1 MEKFARHFF
10 SRTTANTHT
19 NMLRTRS
26 TKHKASSTLAAAA
39 SKRVILSVSS
49 SRTFVGS
56 FEEEDFDDERRR
68 GKMMRSRHQQ
78 LNPIGSYSSSSSSS
92 SSVKKSS
99 FCRARFST
107 RSNTND
113 DIDNNNT
120 VIINNNNL
128 RLRRQFFNS
137 FRGYASSSNSTSKSS
152 SNNSSSEKKNDSS
165 GALTIEE
172 DEEFDEITD
181 KWIPEK
187 PVTKAETA
195 GYSVVIVLGLGLA
208 ASALFFASKELFM
221 SPKEYVAFNAALK
234 QIELDPRVTSAL
246 GESITGY
253 GSESRNRSQ
262 RQRIPHTIVRDPASG
277 REVVR
282 VQFHA
287 RGARGN
293 ATVHAEYDPSNAEE
307 PFGYLIVDV
316 ERPRSMRLVVKE
328 PRQRRSIMGPGTS
341 LVG

>member
-1 MEKFARHFF
+1 MQKRSAFLLAETTTSFLVLSSRHRGNTRGGGQHVYLGGEEGVVGQLFRHLYRRRHLSSAATRHHRSFSKNALTSSGQHTTSVESAKTTLFLDEIRGLRRARGQYLPRGGIATS
-10 SRTTANTHT
+10 SR
-19 NMLRTRS
+19 S
-26 TKHKASSTLAAAA
+26 EA
-39 SKRVILSVSS
+39 SK
-49 SRTFVGS
+49 
-56 FEEEDFDDERRR
+56 
-68 GKMMRSRHQQ
+68 
-78 LNPIGSYSSSSSSS
+78 
-92 SSVKKSS
+92 
-99 FCRARFST
+99 
-107 RSNTND
+107 TND
-113 DIDNNNT
+113 PRD
-120 VIINNNNL
+120 
-128 RLRRQFFNS
+128 
-137 FRGYASSSNSTSKSS
+137 SKSS
-152 SNNSSSEKKNDSS
+152 
-165 GALTIEE
+165 ALTIEDE
-172 DEEFDEITD
+172 DEFDELTD

-195 GYSVVIVLGLGLA
+195 GYSVVIILGLGLA
-208 ASALFFASKELFM
+208 ASAIFFASKELFM
-221 SPKEYVAFNAALK
+221 SPKEYAAFNAALK

-246 GESITGY
+246 GESVTGY

-287 RGARGN
+287 RGTRGN

-316 ERPRSMRLVVKE
+316 ERPRAMRLVVKE

>member
-1 MEKFARHFF
+1 
-10 SRTTANTHT
+10 
-19 NMLRTRS
+19 MLRTRS
-26 TKHKASSTLAAAA
+26 TKHASSTLAAA
-39 SKRVILSVSS
+39 SKRVILSISS

-68 GKMMRSRHQQ
+68 GKMTRSRHQQ

-92 SSVKKSS
+92 SSSVKKSL

-107 RSNTND
+107 RSNNND
-113 DIDNNNT
+113 DIDNNT
-120 VIINNNNL
+120 VIINNNL

>member
-1 MEKFARHFF
+1 
-10 SRTTANTHT
+10 
-19 NMLRTRS
+19 MLRTRS
-26 TKHKASSTLAAAA
+26 TKHASSTLAAAAA

-113 DIDNNNT
+113 DIDNNT
-120 VIINNNNL
+120 VIIINNNL

>member
-1 MEKFARHFF
+1 M
-10 SRTTANTHT
+10 
-19 NMLRTRS
+19 RS
-26 TKHKASSTLAAAA
+26 SPLSSSSLSSSEAAAA
-39 SKRVILSVSS
+39 IVFAASCRNGEVAQWGKMRIGSINDA
-49 SRTFVGS
+49 RTF
-56 FEEEDFDDERRR
+56 
-68 GKMMRSRHQQ
+68 
-78 LNPIGSYSSSSSSS
+78 LSSSSSSP
-92 SSVKKSS
+92 S
-99 FCRARFST
+99 FRYSY
-107 RSNTND
+107 
-113 DIDNNNT
+113 
-120 VIINNNNL
+120 
-128 RLRRQFFNS
+128 
-137 FRGYASSSNSTSKSS
+137 RGYASSSSSGSSGNSNK
-152 SNNSSSEKKNDSS
+152 NSEKNS
-165 GALTIEE
+165 GKSTKALTIED

-195 GYSVVIVLGLGLA
+195 GYSVVIILGLGLA

>member
-1 MEKFARHFF
+1 MH
-10 SRTTANTHT
+10 
-19 NMLRTRS
+19 
-26 TKHKASSTLAAAA
+26 
-39 SKRVILSVSS
+39 
-49 SRTFVGS
+49 
-56 FEEEDFDDERRR
+56 
-68 GKMMRSRHQQ
+68 SRHKQ
-78 LNPIGSYSSSSSSS
+78 LNPIGSYSYSSSSSS
-92 SSVKKSS
+92 SSVKKSL

-107 RSNTND
+107 RSNNND
-113 DIDNNNT
+113 DIDNNT
-120 VIINNNNL
+120 IINNDNL
-128 RLRRQFFNS
+128 RLRCQFYDS
-137 FRGYASSSNSTSKSS
+137 FRGYASSSSSTSS
-152 SNNSSSEKKNDSS
+152 SNNSSSKKSDSSS

>member
-1 MEKFARHFF
+1 
-10 SRTTANTHT
+10 
-19 NMLRTRS
+19 MLRTRS
-26 TKHKASSTLAAAA
+26 TKHASSTLAAA
-39 SKRVILSVSS
+39 SKRVILSISS
-49 SRTFVGS
+49 SRTFVSS
-56 FEEEDFDDERRR
+56 FEEEDFNDERRR
-68 GKMMRSRHQQ
+68 GKMMHSRHQQ
-78 LNPIGSYSSSSSSS
+78 LNPIGSYSSSS
-92 SSVKKSS
+92 VKKSF
-99 FCRARFST
+99 FCARFST
-107 RSNTND
+107 RSNNND
-113 DIDNNNT
+113 DIDNNT
-120 VIINNNNL
+120 INNNTNL

-137 FRGYASSSNSTSKSS
+137 FRGYASSSNSTSS
-152 SNNSSSEKKNDSS
+152 SNNSSNKKSDSSS

>member
-1 MEKFARHFF
+1 MQKRRSFAFLLAETTTTTSFLVLSSRLRGGRGVVLGGGEEGVVGQLKKMMMATTTTTTTRHH
-10 SRTTANTHT
+10 R
-19 NMLRTRS
+19 RS
-26 TKHKASSTLAAAA
+26 F
-39 SKRVILSVSS
+39 SS
-49 SRTFVGS
+49 SSKNDALT
-56 FEEEDFDDERRR
+56 
-68 GKMMRSRHQQ
+68 
-78 LNPIGSYSSSSSSS
+78 SSSSSS
-92 SSVKKSS
+92 SSVESAKTRTL
-99 FCRARFST
+99 FLDEIRGLRRARGQYLPRGGIATSS
-107 RSNTND
+107 RSEASKTND
-113 DIDNNNT
+113 P
-120 VIINNNNL
+120 
-128 RLRRQFFNS
+128 RE
-137 FRGYASSSNSTSKSS
+137 SKSS
-152 SNNSSSEKKNDSS
+152 
-165 GALTIEE
+165 ALTIEDE
-172 DEEFDEITD
+172 DEFDELTD

-195 GYSVVIVLGLGLA
+195 GYSVVIILGLGLA
-208 ASALFFASKELFM
+208 ASAIFFASKELFM
-221 SPKEYVAFNAALK
+221 SPKEYAAFNAALK

-246 GESITGY
+246 GESVTGY

-287 RGARGN
+287 RGTRGN

-316 ERPRSMRLVVKE
+316 ERPRAMRLVVKE

>member
-1 MEKFARHFF
+1 
-10 SRTTANTHT
+10 
-19 NMLRTRS
+19 
-26 TKHKASSTLAAAA
+26 
-39 SKRVILSVSS
+39 
-49 SRTFVGS
+49 
-56 FEEEDFDDERRR
+56 
-68 GKMMRSRHQQ
+68 MRSRHQQ

-92 SSVKKSS
+92 SSSVKKSL

-107 RSNTND
+107 RSNNND
-113 DIDNNNT
+113 DIDNNT
-120 VIINNNNL
+120 IIINNNL

-137 FRGYASSSNSTSKSS
+137 FRGYASSTSSSNSTSKSS

-195 GYSVVIVLGLGLA
+195 GYSAVIVLGLGLA

>member
-1 MEKFARHFF
+1 
-10 SRTTANTHT
+10 
-19 NMLRTRS
+19 
-26 TKHKASSTLAAAA
+26 
-39 SKRVILSVSS
+39 
-49 SRTFVGS
+49 
-56 FEEEDFDDERRR
+56 
-68 GKMMRSRHQQ
+68 MRSRHQQ

-113 DIDNNNT
+113 DIDNNT
-120 VIINNNNL
+120 VIIINNNL

>member
-1 MEKFARHFF
+1 MH
-10 SRTTANTHT
+10 
-19 NMLRTRS
+19 
-26 TKHKASSTLAAAA
+26 
-39 SKRVILSVSS
+39 
-49 SRTFVGS
+49 
-56 FEEEDFDDERRR
+56 
-68 GKMMRSRHQQ
+68 SRHPQ

-92 SSVKKSS
+92 VKKSL

-107 RSNTND
+107 RSNNND
-113 DIDNNNT
+113 DIDNT
-120 VIINNNNL
+120 IIINNSL
-128 RLRRQFFNS
+128 RPGRQFFNS
-137 FRGYASSSNSTSKSS
+137 FRGYASSSSSTSS
-152 SNNSSSEKKNDSS
+152 SNNSSKKSDSSS

>member
-1 MEKFARHFF
+1 M
-10 SRTTANTHT
+10 N
-19 NMLRTRS
+19 
-26 TKHKASSTLAAAA
+26 
-39 SKRVILSVSS
+39 SS
-49 SRTFVGS
+49 SNKIKPKIGHHFYDTQKKMQKRRSAFLLAETTTTS
-56 FEEEDFDDERRR
+56 FLVLSSRR
-68 GKMMRSRHQQ
+68 GGRVVLGGGEGVVGQLKKMMATTTTTRHHHRSF
-78 LNPIGSYSSSSSSS
+78 SSSKNDALTSSSS
-92 SSVKKSS
+92 SSVESARTRTL
-99 FCRARFST
+99 FLDEIRGRPARRARGQYLPRGGIATSS
-107 RSNTND
+107 RSEASKTND
-113 DIDNNNT
+113 P
-120 VIINNNNL
+120 
-128 RLRRQFFNS
+128 RE
-137 FRGYASSSNSTSKSS
+137 SKSS
-152 SNNSSSEKKNDSS
+152 
-165 GALTIEE
+165 ALTIEDE
-172 DEEFDEITD
+172 DEFDELTD

-195 GYSVVIVLGLGLA
+195 GYSVVIILGLGLA
-208 ASALFFASKELFM
+208 ASAIFFASKELFM
-221 SPKEYVAFNAALK
+221 SPKEYAAFNAALK

-246 GESITGY
+246 GESVTGY

-287 RGARGN
+287 RGTRGN

-316 ERPRSMRLVVKE
+316 ERPRAMRLVVKE

>member
-1 MEKFARHFF
+1 
-10 SRTTANTHT
+10 
-19 NMLRTRS
+19 MLRTRS
-26 TKHKASSTLAAAA
+26 TKHASSTLAAA
-39 SKRVILSVSS
+39 SKRVILSISS

-68 GKMMRSRHQQ
+68 GKMMHSRHQQ
-78 LNPIGSYSSSSSSS
+78 LNPIGSYSSSS
-92 SSVKKSS
+92 VKKSF
-99 FCRARFST
+99 FCARFST
-107 RSNTND
+107 RSNNND
-113 DIDNNNT
+113 DIDNNT
-120 VIINNNNL
+120 INNNTNL

-137 FRGYASSSNSTSKSS
+137 FRGYASSSNSTSS
-152 SNNSSSEKKNDSS
+152 SNNSSNKKSDSSS

-187 PVTKAETA
+187 PVTKADTA

-208 ASALFFASKELFM
+208 ASALFFASKELFV

>member
-1 MEKFARHFF
+1 MGGEEGVVGELFRHLYRRRHLSSAATRHHRSFSKNALTSSGQHTTSVESAKTTLFLDEIRGLRRARGQYLPRGGISTS
-10 SRTTANTHT
+10 SR
-19 NMLRTRS
+19 S
-26 TKHKASSTLAAAA
+26 EA
-39 SKRVILSVSS
+39 SK
-49 SRTFVGS
+49 
-56 FEEEDFDDERRR
+56 
-68 GKMMRSRHQQ
+68 
-78 LNPIGSYSSSSSSS
+78 
-92 SSVKKSS
+92 
-99 FCRARFST
+99 
-107 RSNTND
+107 TND
-113 DIDNNNT
+113 P
-120 VIINNNNL
+120 
-128 RLRRQFFNS
+128 RE
-137 FRGYASSSNSTSKSS
+137 SKSS
-152 SNNSSSEKKNDSS
+152 
-165 GALTIEE
+165 ALTIEDE
-172 DEEFDEITD
+172 DEFDELTD

-195 GYSVVIVLGLGLA
+195 GDSVVIILGLGLA
-208 ASALFFASKELFM
+208 ASAIFFASKELFM
-221 SPKEYVAFNAALK
+221 SPKEYAAFNAALK

-246 GESITGY
+246 GESVTGY

-287 RGARGN
+287 RGTRGN

-316 ERPRSMRLVVKE
+316 ERPRAMRLVVKE

>member
-1 MEKFARHFF
+1 MGGEEEGVVGQLKKMMMATTTTTTRHHH
-10 SRTTANTHT
+10 R
-19 NMLRTRS
+19 RS
-26 TKHKASSTLAAAA
+26 F
-39 SKRVILSVSS
+39 SS
-49 SRTFVGS
+49 SKNDALT
-56 FEEEDFDDERRR
+56 
-68 GKMMRSRHQQ
+68 
-78 LNPIGSYSSSSSSS
+78 SSSSSS
-92 SSVKKSS
+92 SSVESAKTRTL
-99 FCRARFST
+99 FLDEIRGRPARRARGQYLPRGGIATSS
-107 RSNTND
+107 RSEASKTND
-113 DIDNNNT
+113 P
-120 VIINNNNL
+120 
-128 RLRRQFFNS
+128 RE
-137 FRGYASSSNSTSKSS
+137 SKSS
-152 SNNSSSEKKNDSS
+152 
-165 GALTIEE
+165 ALTIEDE
-172 DEEFDEITD
+172 DEFDELTD

-195 GYSVVIVLGLGLA
+195 GYSVVIILGLGLA
-208 ASALFFASKELFM
+208 ASAIFFASKELFM
-221 SPKEYVAFNAALK
+221 SPKEYAAFNAALK

-246 GESITGY
+246 GESVTGY

-287 RGARGN
+287 RGTRGN

-316 ERPRSMRLVVKE
+316 ERPRAMRLVVKE

>member
-1 MEKFARHFF
+1 
-10 SRTTANTHT
+10 
-19 NMLRTRS
+19 MLRTRS
-26 TKHKASSTLAAAA
+26 AKILNAISRQGALFVRSSSLSSSCSSEAAAIVAA
-39 SKRVILSVSS
+39 SCRNGEVVHWGKLRIGSNDDA
-49 SRTFVGS
+49 RTF
-56 FEEEDFDDERRR
+56 
-68 GKMMRSRHQQ
+68 
-78 LNPIGSYSSSSSSS
+78 LSSSSPSSS
-92 SSVKKSS
+92 PS
-99 FCRARFST
+99 FRYSY
-107 RSNTND
+107 
-113 DIDNNNT
+113 
-120 VIINNNNL
+120 
-128 RLRRQFFNS
+128 
-137 FRGYASSSNSTSKSS
+137 RGYASSSGSGSSGNSNK
-152 SNNSSSEKKNDSS
+152 NSEKNS
-165 GALTIEE
+165 GKSTKALTIED

-195 GYSVVIVLGLGLA
+195 GYSVVIILGLGLA

-316 ERPRSMRLVVKE
+316 ERPRAMRLVVKE

>member
-1 MEKFARHFF
+1 MQKRRSAFLLAETTTTSFLVLSSRRGGRVVLGGEEGVVGQLKKMMATTTTTRH
-10 SRTTANTHT
+10 HH
-19 NMLRTRS
+19 RS
-26 TKHKASSTLAAAA
+26 F
-39 SKRVILSVSS
+39 SS
-49 SRTFVGS
+49 SKNDALT
-56 FEEEDFDDERRR
+56 
-68 GKMMRSRHQQ
+68 
-78 LNPIGSYSSSSSSS
+78 SSSSTVESARTRTL
-92 SSVKKSS
+92 
-99 FCRARFST
+99 FLDEIRGPARRARGQYLPRGGIATSS
-107 RSNTND
+107 RSEASKTND
-113 DIDNNNT
+113 P
-120 VIINNNNL
+120 
-128 RLRRQFFNS
+128 RE
-137 FRGYASSSNSTSKSS
+137 SKSS
-152 SNNSSSEKKNDSS
+152 
-165 GALTIEE
+165 ALTIEDE
-172 DEEFDEITD
+172 DEFDELTD

-195 GYSVVIVLGLGLA
+195 GYSVVIILGLGLA
-208 ASALFFASKELFM
+208 ASAIFFASKELFM
-221 SPKEYVAFNAALK
+221 SPKEYAAFNAALK

-246 GESITGY
+246 GESVTGY

-287 RGARGN
+287 RGTRGN

-316 ERPRSMRLVVKE
+316 ERPRAMRLVVKE

>member
-1 MEKFARHFF
+1 MQKRSAVLLAETTTSFLVLASRHRGNTRGGGGGHVYLGGEEGVVGQLFRHFYAHRRRHLSSAATRHHRSF
-10 SRTTANTHT
+10 SKNALTSSGQHTTSVESAKTT
-19 NMLRTRS
+19 MFLDEIRGLRRARGQYLARGGIATSSRS
-26 TKHKASSTLAAAA
+26 EA
-39 SKRVILSVSS
+39 SK
-49 SRTFVGS
+49 
-56 FEEEDFDDERRR
+56 
-68 GKMMRSRHQQ
+68 
-78 LNPIGSYSSSSSSS
+78 
-92 SSVKKSS
+92 
-99 FCRARFST
+99 
-107 RSNTND
+107 TND
-113 DIDNNNT
+113 P
-120 VIINNNNL
+120 
-128 RLRRQFFNS
+128 RE
-137 FRGYASSSNSTSKSS
+137 SKSS
-152 SNNSSSEKKNDSS
+152 
-165 GALTIEE
+165 ALTIEDE
-172 DEEFDEITD
+172 DEFDELTD

-195 GYSVVIVLGLGLA
+195 GYSVVIILGLGLA
-208 ASALFFASKELFM
+208 ASAIFFASKELFM
-221 SPKEYVAFNAALK
+221 SPKEYAAFNAALK

-246 GESITGY
+246 GESVTGY

-287 RGARGN
+287 RGTRGN

-316 ERPRSMRLVVKE
+316 ERPRAMRLVVKE

>member
-1 MEKFARHFF
+1 MH
-10 SRTTANTHT
+10 
-19 NMLRTRS
+19 
-26 TKHKASSTLAAAA
+26 
-39 SKRVILSVSS
+39 
-49 SRTFVGS
+49 
-56 FEEEDFDDERRR
+56 
-68 GKMMRSRHQQ
+68 SRHQQ
-78 LNPIGSYSSSSSSS
+78 LNPIGSYSSSS
-92 SSVKKSS
+92 VKKSF
-99 FCRARFST
+99 FCARFST
-107 RSNTND
+107 RSNNND
-113 DIDNNNT
+113 DIDNNT
-120 VIINNNNL
+120 IIINNNL

-137 FRGYASSSNSTSKSS
+137 FRGYASSTSSSNSTSKSS

>member
-1 MEKFARHFF
+1 
-10 SRTTANTHT
+10 
-19 NMLRTRS
+19 MLRTRS
-26 TKHKASSTLAAAA
+26 AKILNAISRQGALFVRSSSLSSSCSSEAAAIVAA
-39 SKRVILSVSS
+39 SCRNGEVVHWGKLRIGSNDDA
-49 SRTFVGS
+49 RTF
-56 FEEEDFDDERRR
+56 
-68 GKMMRSRHQQ
+68 
-78 LNPIGSYSSSSSSS
+78 LSSSSSSS
-92 SSVKKSS
+92 PS
-99 FCRARFST
+99 FRYSY
-107 RSNTND
+107 
-113 DIDNNNT
+113 
-120 VIINNNNL
+120 
-128 RLRRQFFNS
+128 
-137 FRGYASSSNSTSKSS
+137 RGYASSSGSGSSGNSNK
-152 SNNSSSEKKNDSS
+152 NSEKNS
-165 GALTIEE
+165 GKSTKALTIED

-195 GYSVVIVLGLGLA
+195 GYSVVIILGLGLA

-293 ATVHAEYDPSNAEE
+293 ATVHAEYDSSNAEE

-316 ERPRSMRLVVKE
+316 ERPRAMRLVVKE

>member
-1 MEKFARHFF
+1 MDTIFTTQKKMQKRRSAFLLAETTTTSFLVLSSRRGGRVVLGGEEGVVGQLKKMMATTTTTTRH
-10 SRTTANTHT
+10 HH
-19 NMLRTRS
+19 RS
-26 TKHKASSTLAAAA
+26 F
-39 SKRVILSVSS
+39 SS
-49 SRTFVGS
+49 SKNDALT
-56 FEEEDFDDERRR
+56 
-68 GKMMRSRHQQ
+68 
-78 LNPIGSYSSSSSSS
+78 SSSS
-92 SSVKKSS
+92 SSVESAKTRTL
-99 FCRARFST
+99 FLDEIRGRPARRARGQYLPRGGIATSS
-107 RSNTND
+107 RSEASKTND
-113 DIDNNNT
+113 P
-120 VIINNNNL
+120 
-128 RLRRQFFNS
+128 RE
-137 FRGYASSSNSTSKSS
+137 SKSS
-152 SNNSSSEKKNDSS
+152 
-165 GALTIEE
+165 ALTIEDE
-172 DEEFDEITD
+172 DEFDELTD

-195 GYSVVIVLGLGLA
+195 GYSVVIILGLGLA
-208 ASALFFASKELFM
+208 ASAIFFASKELFM
-221 SPKEYVAFNAALK
+221 SPKEYAAFNAALK

-246 GESITGY
+246 GESVTGY

-287 RGARGN
+287 RGTRGN

-316 ERPRSMRLVVKE
+316 ERPRAMRLVVKE

>member
-1 MEKFARHFF
+1 MQKRRSAFLLAETTTTSFLVLSSRRGGRVVLGGEEGVVGQLFRHFYAHRRRHLSSAATRHHRSF
-10 SRTTANTHT
+10 SNALTSGQHTTSVESAKTT
-19 NMLRTRS
+19 LFLDEIRGRRPARRARGQYLPRGGIATSSRS
-26 TKHKASSTLAAAA
+26 EA
-39 SKRVILSVSS
+39 SK
-49 SRTFVGS
+49 
-56 FEEEDFDDERRR
+56 
-68 GKMMRSRHQQ
+68 
-78 LNPIGSYSSSSSSS
+78 
-92 SSVKKSS
+92 
-99 FCRARFST
+99 
-107 RSNTND
+107 TND
-113 DIDNNNT
+113 P
-120 VIINNNNL
+120 
-128 RLRRQFFNS
+128 RE
-137 FRGYASSSNSTSKSS
+137 SKSS
-152 SNNSSSEKKNDSS
+152 
-165 GALTIEE
+165 ALTIEDE
-172 DEEFDEITD
+172 DEFDELTD

-195 GYSVVIVLGLGLA
+195 GYSVVIILGLGLA
-208 ASALFFASKELFM
+208 ASAIFFASKELFM
-221 SPKEYVAFNAALK
+221 SPKEYAAFNAALK

-246 GESITGY
+246 GESVTGY

-287 RGARGN
+287 RGTRGN

-316 ERPRSMRLVVKE
+316 ERPRAMRLVVKE

>member
-1 MEKFARHFF
+1 MH
-10 SRTTANTHT
+10 
-19 NMLRTRS
+19 
-26 TKHKASSTLAAAA
+26 
-39 SKRVILSVSS
+39 
-49 SRTFVGS
+49 
-56 FEEEDFDDERRR
+56 
-68 GKMMRSRHQQ
+68 SRHPQR
-78 LNPIGSYSSSSSSS
+78 NPIGSYSSSSSSS
-92 SSVKKSS
+92 SAKKLV
-99 FCRARFST
+99 FCARFST
-107 RSNTND
+107 RSDNND
-113 DIDNNNT
+113 DDDNNT
-120 VIINNNNL
+120 IINNNNL
-128 RLRRQFFNS
+128 RPGRQFYHSS
-137 FRGYASSSNSTSKSS
+137 FRGYASSSSNTSSKSS
-152 SNNSSSEKKNDSS
+152 TNRSSEKKNDSS

-221 SPKEYVAFNAALK
+221 SPKEYLAFNAALK

-246 GESITGY
+246 GANITGY

-316 ERPRSMRLVVKE
+316 ERPRAMRLVVKE

>member
-1 MEKFARHFF
+1 MH
-10 SRTTANTHT
+10 
-19 NMLRTRS
+19 
-26 TKHKASSTLAAAA
+26 
-39 SKRVILSVSS
+39 
-49 SRTFVGS
+49 
-56 FEEEDFDDERRR
+56 
-68 GKMMRSRHQQ
+68 SRHPR

-92 SSVKKSS
+92 SAKKLV
-99 FCRARFST
+99 FCARFST

-113 DIDNNNT
+113 DDDNT
-120 VIINNNNL
+120 IIINNNL
-128 RLRRQFFNS
+128 RPGRQFYHS
-137 FRGYASSSNSTSKSS
+137 FRGYASRSSNTSSKSS
-152 SNNSSSEKKNDSS
+152 HNSSSEKKNDSS
-165 GALTIEE
+165 GGALTIEE

-221 SPKEYVAFNAALK
+221 SPKEYLAFNAALK

-246 GESITGY
+246 GANITGY

-316 ERPRSMRLVVKE
+316 ERPRAMRLVVKE

>member
-1 MEKFARHFF
+1 MGGEEGVVGQLFRHFYAHRRRHLSSAATRHHRSF
-10 SRTTANTHT
+10 SKNALTSSGQHTTSVESAKTT
-19 NMLRTRS
+19 MFLDEIRGLRRARGQYLARGGIATSSRS
-26 TKHKASSTLAAAA
+26 EA
-39 SKRVILSVSS
+39 SK
-49 SRTFVGS
+49 
-56 FEEEDFDDERRR
+56 
-68 GKMMRSRHQQ
+68 
-78 LNPIGSYSSSSSSS
+78 
-92 SSVKKSS
+92 
-99 FCRARFST
+99 
-107 RSNTND
+107 TND
-113 DIDNNNT
+113 P
-120 VIINNNNL
+120 
-128 RLRRQFFNS
+128 RE
-137 FRGYASSSNSTSKSS
+137 SKSS
-152 SNNSSSEKKNDSS
+152 
-165 GALTIEE
+165 ALTIEDE
-172 DEEFDEITD
+172 DEFDELTD

-195 GYSVVIVLGLGLA
+195 GYSVVIILGLGLA
-208 ASALFFASKELFM
+208 ASAIFFASKELFM
-221 SPKEYVAFNAALK
+221 SPKEYAAFNAALK

-246 GESITGY
+246 GESVTGY

-287 RGARGN
+287 RGTRGN

-316 ERPRSMRLVVKE
+316 ERPRAMRLVVKE

>member
-1 MEKFARHFF
+1 MH
-10 SRTTANTHT
+10 
-19 NMLRTRS
+19 
-26 TKHKASSTLAAAA
+26 
-39 SKRVILSVSS
+39 
-49 SRTFVGS
+49 
-56 FEEEDFDDERRR
+56 
-68 GKMMRSRHQQ
+68 SRHQQ
-78 LNPIGSYSSSSSSS
+78 LNPIGSYSSSS
-92 SSVKKSS
+92 VKKSF
-99 FCRARFST
+99 FCARFST
-107 RSNTND
+107 RSNNND
-113 DIDNNNT
+113 DIDNNT
-120 VIINNNNL
+120 VMINNNL

>member
-1 MEKFARHFF
+1 
-10 SRTTANTHT
+10 
-19 NMLRTRS
+19 MLRTRS
-26 TKHKASSTLAAAA
+26 TKHASSTLAAA
-39 SKRVILSVSS
+39 SKRVILSISS

-56 FEEEDFDDERRR
+56 FEEEDFNDERRR

-120 VIINNNNL
+120 VIINNNL

-137 FRGYASSSNSTSKSS
+137 FRGYASSSNSTSS
-152 SNNSSSEKKNDSS
+152 SNNSSNKKSDSSS

>member
-1 MEKFARHFF
+1 
-10 SRTTANTHT
+10 
-19 NMLRTRS
+19 MLRTRS
-26 TKHKASSTLAAAA
+26 KHASSTLAAA
-39 SKRVILSVSS
+39 SRRVILSASS
-49 SRTFVGS
+49 SRTFVS
-56 FEEEDFDDERRR
+56 SSRFEEEDFDDERRG
-68 GKMMRSRHQQ
+68 GKMMHSRHPQ

-92 SSVKKSS
+92 SAKKSV
-99 FCRARFST
+99 FCARFST
-107 RSNTND
+107 RSNNND
-113 DIDNNNT
+113 DDDNAI
-120 VIINNNNL
+120 IINNNL
-128 RLRRQFFNS
+128 RPGGRQFYHS
-137 FRGYASSSNSTSKSS
+137 FRGYASSSSSTSKSIVVRRR
-152 SNNSSSEKKNDSS
+152 KNDAS

>member
-1 MEKFARHFF
+1 MGGEEGVVGELFRHLYRRRHLSSAATRHHRSFSKNALTSSGQHTTSVESAKTTLFLDEIRGLRRARGQYLPRGGFATS
-10 SRTTANTHT
+10 SR
-19 NMLRTRS
+19 S
-26 TKHKASSTLAAAA
+26 EA
-39 SKRVILSVSS
+39 SK
-49 SRTFVGS
+49 
-56 FEEEDFDDERRR
+56 
-68 GKMMRSRHQQ
+68 
-78 LNPIGSYSSSSSSS
+78 
-92 SSVKKSS
+92 
-99 FCRARFST
+99 
-107 RSNTND
+107 TND
-113 DIDNNNT
+113 P
-120 VIINNNNL
+120 
-128 RLRRQFFNS
+128 RE
-137 FRGYASSSNSTSKSS
+137 SKSS
-152 SNNSSSEKKNDSS
+152 
-165 GALTIEE
+165 ALTIEDE
-172 DEEFDEITD
+172 DEFDELTD

-195 GYSVVIVLGLGLA
+195 GYSVVIILGLGLA
-208 ASALFFASKELFM
+208 ASAIFFASKELFM
-221 SPKEYVAFNAALK
+221 SPKEYAAFNAALK

-246 GESITGY
+246 GESVTGY

-287 RGARGN
+287 RGTRGN

-316 ERPRSMRLVVKE
+316 ERPRAMRLVVKE

>member
-1 MEKFARHFF
+1 MRP
-10 SRTTANTHT
+10 RV
-19 NMLRTRS
+19 LRS
-26 TKHKASSTLAAAA
+26 AAEAAAA
-39 SKRVILSVSS
+39 AAAKRRALPVNP
-49 SRTFVGS
+49 TTTTTT
-56 FEEEDFDDERRR
+56 
-68 GKMMRSRHQQ
+68 RSIAAMYAS
-78 LNPIGSYSSSSSSS
+78 PSSSSSS
-92 SSVKKSS
+92 KSIRFS
-99 FCRARFST
+99 GGEFVRSRKANSKRLPRYAAALTAARFSA
-107 RSNTND
+107 
-113 DIDNNNT
+113 
-120 VIINNNNL
+120 
-128 RLRRQFFNS
+128 
-137 FRGYASSSNSTSKSS
+137 RGT
-152 SNNSSSEKKNDSS
+152 
-165 GALTIEE
+165 TIEE

>member
-1 MEKFARHFF
+1 M
-10 SRTTANTHT
+10 N
-19 NMLRTRS
+19 
-26 TKHKASSTLAAAA
+26 
-39 SKRVILSVSS
+39 SS
-49 SRTFVGS
+49 SNKSNQKLDTIFKTQKKMQKRRSAFLLAETTTTS
-56 FEEEDFDDERRR
+56 FLVLSSRR
-68 GKMMRSRHQQ
+68 GGRVVLGGEEGVVGQLKKMMATTTTTRHHHRSF
-78 LNPIGSYSSSSSSS
+78 SSSKNDALTSSS
-92 SSVKKSS
+92 SSVESARTRTL
-99 FCRARFST
+99 FLDEIRGRPARRARGQYLPRGGIATSS
-107 RSNTND
+107 RSEASKTND
-113 DIDNNNT
+113 P
-120 VIINNNNL
+120 
-128 RLRRQFFNS
+128 RE
-137 FRGYASSSNSTSKSS
+137 SKSS
-152 SNNSSSEKKNDSS
+152 
-165 GALTIEE
+165 ALTIEDE
-172 DEEFDEITD
+172 DEFDELTD

-195 GYSVVIVLGLGLA
+195 GYSVVIILGLGLA
-208 ASALFFASKELFM
+208 ASAIFFASKELFM
-221 SPKEYVAFNAALK
+221 SPKEYAAFNAALK

-246 GESITGY
+246 GESVTGY

-287 RGARGN
+287 RGTRGN

-316 ERPRSMRLVVKE
+316 ERPRAMRLVVKE

>member
-1 MEKFARHFF
+1 MQKRSAVLLAESSTTSFLVLASRHRGNTRGGGGGHVYLGGEEGVVGQLFRHFYAHRRRHLSSAATRHHRSF
-10 SRTTANTHT
+10 SKNASLTSSGQHTTSVESAKTRTLFLDEIRG
-19 NMLRTRS
+19 LRPARRARGQYPPRGGIATSSRS
-26 TKHKASSTLAAAA
+26 EA
-39 SKRVILSVSS
+39 SK
-49 SRTFVGS
+49 
-56 FEEEDFDDERRR
+56 
-68 GKMMRSRHQQ
+68 
-78 LNPIGSYSSSSSSS
+78 
-92 SSVKKSS
+92 
-99 FCRARFST
+99 
-107 RSNTND
+107 TND
-113 DIDNNNT
+113 P
-120 VIINNNNL
+120 
-128 RLRRQFFNS
+128 RE
-137 FRGYASSSNSTSKSS
+137 SKSS
-152 SNNSSSEKKNDSS
+152 
-165 GALTIEE
+165 ALTIEDE
-172 DEEFDEITD
+172 DEFDELTD

-195 GYSVVIVLGLGLA
+195 GYSVVIILGLGLA
-208 ASALFFASKELFM
+208 ASAIFFASKELFM
-221 SPKEYVAFNAALK
+221 SPKEYAAFNAALK

-246 GESITGY
+246 GESVTGY

-287 RGARGN
+287 RGTRGN

-316 ERPRSMRLVVKE
+316 ERPRAMRLVVKE

>member
-1 MEKFARHFF
+1 MGGEEGVVGQLKKMMATTTTTTRH
-10 SRTTANTHT
+10 HH
-19 NMLRTRS
+19 RS
-26 TKHKASSTLAAAA
+26 F
-39 SKRVILSVSS
+39 SS
-49 SRTFVGS
+49 SKNDALT
-56 FEEEDFDDERRR
+56 
-68 GKMMRSRHQQ
+68 
-78 LNPIGSYSSSSSSS
+78 SSS
-92 SSVKKSS
+92 SSVESARTRTL
-99 FCRARFST
+99 FLDEIRGRPARRARGQYLPRGGIATSS
-107 RSNTND
+107 RSEASKTND
-113 DIDNNNT
+113 P
-120 VIINNNNL
+120 
-128 RLRRQFFNS
+128 RE
-137 FRGYASSSNSTSKSS
+137 SKSS
-152 SNNSSSEKKNDSS
+152 
-165 GALTIEE
+165 ALTIEDE
-172 DEEFDEITD
+172 DEFDELTD

-195 GYSVVIVLGLGLA
+195 GYSVVIILGLGLA
-208 ASALFFASKELFM
+208 ASAIFFASKELFM
-221 SPKEYVAFNAALK
+221 SPKEYAAFNAALK

-246 GESITGY
+246 GESVTGY

-287 RGARGN
+287 RGTRGN

-316 ERPRSMRLVVKE
+316 ERPRAMRLVVKE

>member
-1 MEKFARHFF
+1 
-10 SRTTANTHT
+10 
-19 NMLRTRS
+19 MLRTRS
-26 TKHKASSTLAAAA
+26 AKILNAISRQGALFVRSSSLSSSCSSEAAAIVAA
-39 SKRVILSVSS
+39 SCRNGEVVHWGKLRIGSNDDA
-49 SRTFVGS
+49 RTF
-56 FEEEDFDDERRR
+56 
-68 GKMMRSRHQQ
+68 
-78 LNPIGSYSSSSSSS
+78 LSSSSPSSS
-92 SSVKKSS
+92 PS
-99 FCRARFST
+99 FRYSY
-107 RSNTND
+107 
-113 DIDNNNT
+113 
-120 VIINNNNL
+120 
-128 RLRRQFFNS
+128 
-137 FRGYASSSNSTSKSS
+137 RGYASSSGSGSSGNSNK
-152 SNNSSSEKKNDSS
+152 NSEKNS
-165 GALTIEE
+165 GKSTKALTIED

-195 GYSVVIVLGLGLA
+195 GYSVVIILGLGLA

-293 ATVHAEYDPSNAEE
+293 ATVHAEYDSSNAEE

-316 ERPRSMRLVVKE
+316 ERPRAMRLVVKE

>member
-1 MEKFARHFF
+1 MGGEEGVVGQLKKMMATTTTTRH
-10 SRTTANTHT
+10 HH
-19 NMLRTRS
+19 RS
-26 TKHKASSTLAAAA
+26 F
-39 SKRVILSVSS
+39 SS
-49 SRTFVGS
+49 SKNDALT
-56 FEEEDFDDERRR
+56 
-68 GKMMRSRHQQ
+68 
-78 LNPIGSYSSSSSSS
+78 SSSS
-92 SSVKKSS
+92 SSVESARTRTL
-99 FCRARFST
+99 FLDEIRGRPARRARGQYLPRGGIATSS
-107 RSNTND
+107 RSEASKTND
-113 DIDNNNT
+113 P
-120 VIINNNNL
+120 
-128 RLRRQFFNS
+128 RE
-137 FRGYASSSNSTSKSS
+137 SKSS
-152 SNNSSSEKKNDSS
+152 
-165 GALTIEE
+165 ALTIEDE
-172 DEEFDEITD
+172 DEFDELTD

-195 GYSVVIVLGLGLA
+195 GYSVVIILGLGLA
-208 ASALFFASKELFM
+208 ASAIFFASKELFM
-221 SPKEYVAFNAALK
+221 SPKEYAAFNAALK

-246 GESITGY
+246 GESVTGY

-287 RGARGN
+287 RGTRGN

-316 ERPRSMRLVVKE
+316 ERPRAMRLVVKE

>member
-1 MEKFARHFF
+1 M
-10 SRTTANTHT
+10 
-19 NMLRTRS
+19 
-26 TKHKASSTLAAAA
+26 
-39 SKRVILSVSS
+39 
-49 SRTFVGS
+49 
-56 FEEEDFDDERRR
+56 
-68 GKMMRSRHQQ
+68 
-78 LNPIGSYSSSSSSS
+78 
-92 SSVKKSS
+92 
-99 FCRARFST
+99 
-107 RSNTND
+107 
-113 DIDNNNT
+113 
-120 VIINNNNL
+120 
-128 RLRRQFFNS
+128 
-137 FRGYASSSNSTSKSS
+137 
-152 SNNSSSEKKNDSS
+152 
-165 GALTIEE
+165 
-172 DEEFDEITD
+172 
-181 KWIPEK
+181 
-187 PVTKAETA
+187 TKAETA

-316 ERPRSMRLVVKE
+316 ERPRAMRLVVKE